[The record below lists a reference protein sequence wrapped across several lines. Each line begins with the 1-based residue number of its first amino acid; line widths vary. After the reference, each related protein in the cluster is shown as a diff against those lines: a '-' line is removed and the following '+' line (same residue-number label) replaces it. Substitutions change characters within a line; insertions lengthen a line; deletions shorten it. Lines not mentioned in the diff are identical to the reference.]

1 MNAVVTVSA
10 SVQGNAE
17 MGMKRRLTEVQE
29 VPGSQLPFRLIKRRT
44 GVRLGSFRD
53 MIELDRF
60 LTGYSLA
67 DLQVKP
73 TRRRSRS

>member
-29 VPGSQLPFRLIKRRT
+29 VPGSQLPFRLLKRRT
-44 GVRLGSFRD
+44 GVRLGSFAN
-53 MIELDRF
+53 MHKLDEF
-60 LTGYSLA
+60 LAGYSLA

-73 TRRRSRS
+73 TRRRSRP